1 MPIQS
6 MLHRVGFTRPRG
18 LPRCGELL
26 PRLFT
31 LTGRSRRLF
40 SVALSL
46 RSPSAAVSSYPCSLM
61 LGLSSFALTA
71 PAAAWLTRKPYY
83 IIFFASCQHFIQMQR
98 TSNLNLPRLL
108 GKSGRPPA
116 RVSPRK
122 NCPPDSFFSPS
133 CASLRIIRSTPVRR
147 PPGRFRALRSATR
160 GTAPRPRGL
169 LKKAGENFLI
179 LRRCRSIS
187 RQALIYP

>member
-1 MPIQS
+1 MGLFSATKPISRVLSCAAIYLRHASPHGSSHLKQHARRADVDMPIQS

-83 IIFFASCQHFIQMQR
+83 IIFFASCQHFIQTQR
-98 TSNLNLPRLL
+98 TSNFKIALLERVALQKPPRI
-108 GKSGRPPA
+108 
-116 RVSPRK
+116 
-122 NCPPDSFFSPS
+122 F
-133 CASLRIIRSTPVRR
+133 
-147 PPGRFRALRSATR
+147 
-160 GTAPRPRGL
+160 
-169 LKKAGENFLI
+169 
-179 LRRCRSIS
+179 
-187 RQALIYP
+187 